1 MKAVLA
7 VTAITL
13 AFAVP
18 SLTACTDDP
27 ALSSGSAG
35 NEGMT
40 SGVGIVQQSQRDEYW
55 QTGRYRSALE
65 VLRDR

>member
-1 MKAVLA
+1 MKTVLA
-7 VTAITL
+7 VTAMTL
-13 AFAVP
+13 AFAVS

-27 ALSSGSAG
+27 AQSSGSAG
-35 NEGMT
+35 NEGMKP
-40 SGVGIVQQSQRDEYW
+40 GVGIVQQSQGDEYW